1 MYVSKKVKIT
11 GAIIAIVVLVNAYL
25 LLRENDIILKKYYIN
40 DAHFAVTKDHEK
52 ILSTDAIVTS
62 SNEQFIAAPVQAIDE
77 VLVTEGQTV
86 DVLGELVLFKL
97 EETEKEIARLE
108 SDLAA
113 YETELEEL
121 NSVVSQLEIVSTET
135 NSTSATDSNT
145 TRVEDILNLTLSI
158 ELGIEQ
164 GTPTVEGIAIIQRAI
179 AETERQMELLSSR
192 ITQLSENN
200 MLTSPV
206 DGIVKEIV
214 LEGDS
219 IIFNIQST
227 DKKLVTYVTPK
238 QWQEVEIDQMAK
250 ITLFKGQDN
259 ELTID
264 GNVIEKQQIPALES
278 IGFQEMKKHEK
289 INVNETVYE
298 VSIQLSE
305 DISDTPIGTLATA
318 DITVN
323 EETHSLGVDNEWLVQ
338 IENEDDDKAQYI
350 YMLDGN
356 GNTLLQPVEKY
367 FVYKSRLNQHEALTM
382 DSKGSEEL
390 EETEQPTTPR
400 IQTVNL
406 KAESKSKVVKEELI
420 DVAVISGPDELYPIF
435 LDGTTRNLSAPTFL
449 PYPLQSF
456 ELSHIE
462 SDWRLILKYWL
473 K

>member
-1 MYVSKKVKIT
+1 MYMSRKVKIT
-11 GAIIAIVVLVNAYL
+11 GVMIAILVLVNAYL
-25 LLRENDIILKKYYIN
+25 LLRDNDVILKKYYMN
-40 DAHFAVTKDHEK
+40 DAHFAVAKDHEK
-52 ILSTDAIVTS
+52 ILSTDAIVAS
-62 SNEQFIAAPVQAIDE
+62 SNEQFIAAPVQAINE

-113 YETELEEL
+113 YKTELKEL
-121 NSVVSQLEIVSTET
+121 RSVVSQLDMMIAET
-135 NSTSATDSNT
+135 NSTSAVDSNT

-179 AETERQMELLSSR
+179 AETERQIELLSSR

-206 DGIVKEIV
+206 DGIVKGIV

-238 QWQEVEIDQMAK
+238 QWQEVEIDQLAK
-250 ITLFKGQDN
+250 ITLFEGQDN
-259 ELTID
+259 ELTIE
-264 GNVIEKQQIPALES
+264 GNVSEKQQIPALES
-278 IGFQEMKKHEK
+278 NAFLEMKKHKK

-305 DISDTPIGTLATA
+305 DLSDTPIGTLATA

-323 EETHSLGVDNEWLVQ
+323 EEPHSLGVDNEWLVQ

-350 YMLDGN
+350 YMLDGD
-356 GNTLLQPVEKY
+356 GNTLLQPVEKS
-367 FVYKSRLNQHEALTM
+367 FVYNSRLNQQEALTM
-382 DSKGSEEL
+382 DSEGSEEL

-406 KAESKSKVVKEELI
+406 KAESKSKVVKEDLI
-420 DVAVISGPDELYPIF
+420 DVAVISGLDELYPIF
-435 LDGTTRNLSAPTFL
+435 LDGTTRNLSAPTFS

-456 ELSHIE
+456 DLSRIE